1 MFQRLAFLVFL
12 LIAIPANAQVVRM
25 TDGEVGYK
33 WTGFAIDE
41 DHILTVAHADHDL
54 AYIYTRLAL
63 IACDRV
69 SHDRVRD
76 IALFKCRMKHGQ
88 PLAKIAEHTRPS
100 MLKISGHPEGQPLIR
115 TLLYP
120 IHTKISNARVR
131 GSNEDCLVLEGKA
144 YMGMSGSPVTDPD
157 TGEVVGIQSAG
168 GPNDTYCVSLDQI
181 RKFLSGQTR
190 KAK

>member
-1 MFQRLAFLVFL
+1 MFAKIALTL
-12 LIAIPANAQVVRM
+12 LLLFPSPAIAQVVRM

-54 AYIYTRLAL
+54 AYIYTHVAL

-88 PLAKIAEHTRPS
+88 MPDETWPTAGENRRTHASGYTQNFGSSRGPTAIADASVPD
-100 MLKISGHPEGQPLIR
+100 P
-115 TLLYP
+115 Y
-120 IHTKISNARVR
+120 
-131 GSNEDCLVLEGKA
+131 KA
-144 YMGMSGSPVTDPD
+144 DRKS
-157 TGEVVGIQSAG
+157 VV
-168 GPNDTYCVSLDQI
+168 
-181 RKFLSGQTR
+181 
-190 KAK
+190 